1 MLKIGGIFL
10 DFRPLL
16 QPVQQMKWEEAATC
30 AGRVA
35 LNPLLFPHLGC
46 VCSELELC

>member
-30 AGRVA
+30 AVRVA